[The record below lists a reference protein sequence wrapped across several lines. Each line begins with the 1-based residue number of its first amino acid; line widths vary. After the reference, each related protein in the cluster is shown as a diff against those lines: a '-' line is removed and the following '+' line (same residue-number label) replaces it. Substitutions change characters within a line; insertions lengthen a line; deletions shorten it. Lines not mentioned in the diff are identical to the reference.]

1 MQQIEIN
8 IKLVMEK
15 NDTNTS
21 YDSLKEHIGDCGFKV
36 LVVVIGIIL
45 ALIILAILVK
55 AYFTI
60 VKDLASIRRT
70 DASRRREER
79 EEIINRQYRIRLPD
93 VLED

>member
-15 NDTNTS
+15 NDTNTN
-21 YDSLKEHIGDCGFKV
+21 YDSLKEHIGDCGVKV

-79 EEIINRQYRIRLPD
+79 EEIVNRQYRIRLPD

>member
-45 ALIILAILVK
+45 ALIVLAILVK
-55 AYFTI
+55 A
-60 VKDLASIRRT
+60 
-70 DASRRREER
+70 
-79 EEIINRQYRIRLPD
+79 
-93 VLED
+93 